1 MNGSVFAHEIK
12 PKDKVFDLR
21 LKEIWRYKDLLFLLV
36 RRDFVSIYKQ
46 TILGPLW
53 FFIQPLF
60 STVIY
65 TFIFGRVADLPADGI
80 PHGLFYL
87 SGITAWNY
95 FANSLTSISDTF
107 ISNSS
112 LFGKV
117 YFPRAITPLSVVFSN
132 LIQLGLQILLFLLV
146 YMYYVFY
153 EGMDIAPHYTLMLLP
168 LLVITMAMMSLGLG
182 MTISSMTTKY
192 RDLKFLVRFGV
203 QLAMYGSS
211 VIYPLS
217 EIPEKYQI
225 YVMLNPMVGVIETF
239 KFMFFGVGTL
249 SWPLI
254 AYSFTFSL
262 VIFILGLAIFNR
274 TEKNFMDT
282 V

>member
-1 MNGSVFAHEIK
+1 MNGSVYAHEIK

-21 LKEIWRYKDLLFLLV
+21 LKEIWRYRDLLFLLV

-60 STVIY
+60 STIIY
-65 TFIFGRVADLPADGI
+65 TFIFGRVADLPADGV

-87 SGITAWNY
+87 AGITAWNY
-95 FANSLTSISDTF
+95 FSNSLTSISDTF
-107 ISNSS
+107 ISNSH

-132 LIQLGLQILLFLLV
+132 LIQLALQILLFVIV
-146 YMYYVFY
+146 YLYYFFY
-153 EGMDIAPHYTLMLLP
+153 EEMNIVPHITIVMMP
-168 LLVITMAMMSLGLG
+168 LLIVTMALMSLGLG
-182 MTISSMTTKY
+182 MTISSLTTKY
-192 RDLKFLVRFGV
+192 RDLKFLVKFGV

-217 EIPEKYQI
+217 EIPEKYQFI
-225 YVMLNPMVGVIETF
+225 MMLNPMVGVIETF
-239 KFMFFGVGTL
+239 KYMFFGVGTF

-254 AYSFTFSL
+254 SYSFIFS
-262 VIFILGLAIFNR
+262 VVFFIIGLAIFNR

>member
-1 MNGSVFAHEIK
+1 MINEYQIIINFNKPSLNTIKEMNGSVFAHEIK

-117 YFPRAITPLSVVFSN
+117 YFPRAITPLSVVF
-132 LIQLGLQILLFLLV
+132 
-146 YMYYVFY
+146 
-153 EGMDIAPHYTLMLLP
+153 
-168 LLVITMAMMSLGLG
+168 
-182 MTISSMTTKY
+182 
-192 RDLKFLVRFGV
+192 
-203 QLAMYGSS
+203 
-211 VIYPLS
+211 
-217 EIPEKYQI
+217 
-225 YVMLNPMVGVIETF
+225 
-239 KFMFFGVGTL
+239 
-249 SWPLI
+249 
-254 AYSFTFSL
+254 
-262 VIFILGLAIFNR
+262 
-274 TEKNFMDT
+274 
-282 V
+282 

>member
-21 LKEIWRYKDLLFLLV
+21 IREIWRYKDLLFLLV

-60 STVIY
+60 STIIY

-146 YMYYVFY
+146 YLYYVFY
-153 EGMDIAPHYTLMLLP
+153 EGMDIAPHATLVLLP
-168 LLVITMAMMSLGLG
+168 LLVLTMAMMSLGLG

-217 EIPEKYQI
+217 EIPEKYQF

-239 KFMFFGVGTL
+239 KYMFFGVGTL

-254 AYSFTFSL
+254 TYSVSFSL
-262 VIFILGLAIFNR
+262 LIFIAGLAIFNR

>member
-1 MNGSVFAHEIK
+1 MSYTNIIK

-21 LKEIWRYKDLLFLLV
+21 LSEIWSYRDLLMLFV
-36 RRDFVSIYKQ
+36 KRDFIAVYKQ
-46 TILGPLW
+46 TILGPAW

-60 STVIY
+60 TTIIY
-65 TFIFGRVADLPADGI
+65 TFIFGSIADLPADGI
-80 PHGLFYL
+80 PHSLFYL
-87 SGITAWNY
+87 AGITAWNY
-95 FANSLTSISDTF
+95 FANSLTTISDTF

-117 YFPRAITPLSVVFSN
+117 YFPRAITPLSIVISN
-132 LIQLGLQILLFLLV
+132 LIQFGLQLLLFFIVLA
-146 YMYYVFY
+146 FY
-153 EGMDIAPHYTLMLLP
+153 FFKGVQLQFTWTLALFP
-168 LLVITMAMMSLGLG
+168 IIVVSMALMALGLG

-192 RDLKFLVRFGV
+192 RDLKFLIKFGI

-217 EIPEKYQI
+217 EIPEKYKMW
-225 YVMLNPMVGVIETF
+225 VALNPMVGIIETF
-239 KFMFFGVGTL
+239 KYMIFGVGTYNHYML
-249 SWPLI
+249 M
-254 AYSFTFSL
+254 YSLTFSL
-262 VIFILGLAIFNR
+262 LLFVLGLAIFNK

>member
-1 MNGSVFAHEIK
+1 
-12 PKDKVFDLR
+12 
-21 LKEIWRYKDLLFLLV
+21 
-36 RRDFVSIYKQ
+36 
-46 TILGPLW
+46 
-53 FFIQPLF
+53 
-60 STVIY
+60 
-65 TFIFGRVADLPADGI
+65 
-80 PHGLFYL
+80 
-87 SGITAWNY
+87 
-95 FANSLTSISDTF
+95 
-107 ISNSS
+107 
-112 LFGKV
+112 
-117 YFPRAITPLSVVFSN
+117 
-132 LIQLGLQILLFLLV
+132 
-146 YMYYVFY
+146 
-153 EGMDIAPHYTLMLLP
+153 
-168 LLVITMAMMSLGLG
+168 
-182 MTISSMTTKY
+182 
-192 RDLKFLVRFGV
+192 
-203 QLAMYGSS
+203 MYGSS